1 MQTEEMS
8 MKSKII
14 YIVFVCFITL
24 LIWLGDEGHR
34 PLAYTGSELLHSVGL
49 IDSEYGLVIRE
60 AVSRNGAVA
69 NTPQYVMN
77 KGSYTATLRYRAEAE
92 DSVLELW
99 EQGKKMAG
107 WSIDPSETEM
117 TVDFTLPKDMKQL
130 QLRVNYSGKGELT
143 VQELEIRPYTLFY
156 SDSYFFMLLFLS
168 CFCGGICREAVRG
181 FPESRSWTGVSFWA
195 WRFWQRRP

>member
-77 KGSYTATLRYRAEAE
+77 KGSYT
-92 DSVLELW
+92 DS
-99 EQGKKMAG
+99 G
-107 WSIDPSETEM
+107 IDKFHP
-117 TVDFTLPKDMKQL
+117 V
-130 QLRVNYSGKGELT
+130 Y
-143 VQELEIRPYTLFY
+143 
-156 SDSYFFMLLFLS
+156 
-168 CFCGGICREAVRG
+168 
-181 FPESRSWTGVSFWA
+181 
-195 WRFWQRRP
+195 

>member
-34 PLAYTGSELLHSVGL
+34 PLSYTGSELLHSVGL
-49 IDSEYGLVIRE
+49 IDSEYALVIRE

-117 TVDFTLPKDMKQL
+117 TVDFTLPKDMK
-130 QLRVNYSGKGELT
+130 
-143 VQELEIRPYTLFY
+143 
-156 SDSYFFMLLFLS
+156 
-168 CFCGGICREAVRG
+168 
-181 FPESRSWTGVSFWA
+181 
-195 WRFWQRRP
+195 

>member
-60 AVSRNGAVA
+60 AVSRNGAVI
-69 NTPQYVMN
+69 N
-77 KGSYTATLRYRAEAE
+77 
-92 DSVLELW
+92 
-99 EQGKKMAG
+99 
-107 WSIDPSETEM
+107 
-117 TVDFTLPKDMKQL
+117 
-130 QLRVNYSGKGELT
+130 LRVDAIC
-143 VQELEIRPYTLFY
+143 IRT
-156 SDSYFFMLLFLS
+156 SFFSSAPM
-168 CFCGGICREAVRG
+168 R
-181 FPESRSWTGVSFWA
+181 SR
-195 WRFWQRRP
+195 